1 MKSSVAIIGGG
12 FFGLYIARHMA
23 QRGFQVDLFE
33 KEKEGMLRSS
43 YVNQAR
49 IHNGYH
55 YPRSILTASR
65 SHESFARFCHD
76 FDRCVVNDFEKYYAI
91 GKKLGKVSAN
101 QFSRF
106 CAAVDIRCDQAPLKV
121 RKLFNPLLVEEVF
134 SVDEYA
140 FDFIKLREQMLEK
153 LTGTDVNIQY
163 ESFVNNVE
171 FIDENCLR
179 LNVISSSNHVK
190 ANKEYEHVFNCTY
203 ASINHINS
211 SSGIKAIPLIH
222 ELTEMVLV
230 DPPEELKNLG
240 ITLMC
245 GPFFS
250 VMPFPSTPYHST
262 THVRYTPR
270 EEYDDSSKI
279 IGLNSRGELDNLSST
294 AWPYIINDVCRYIP
308 SMENSVYKKSLWDVK
323 TILPSSS
330 NDDSR
335 PILFK
340 PNHAEIKGYHCI
352 MGGKIDNVF
361 DAVDCI
367 DREVLG
373 L

>member
-1 MKSSVAIIGGG
+1 MKNSIAIIGGG

-23 QRGFQVDLFE
+23 LRGYQVDLFE
-33 KEKEGMLRSS
+33 KEKEAMMRSS

-65 SHESFARFCHD
+65 SHESFARFCEE
-76 FDRCVVNDFEKYYAI
+76 FDQCVVNQFDKYYAI
-91 GKKLGKVSAN
+91 GSKSGKVTAN
-101 QFSRF
+101 QFSKF
-106 CAAVDIRCDQAPLKV
+106 CERVDIRCDQASKKI
-121 RKLFNPLLVEEVF
+121 RDLFNPQLVEEVF

-140 FDFIKLREQMLEK
+140 FDFLLLRKQMMEK
-153 LTGTDVNIQY
+153 LQGLDVDINYEILVEEIIQ
-163 ESFVNNVE
+163 SN
-171 FIDENCLR
+171 ENTLKIR
-179 LNVISSSNHVK
+179 LSPASNCHSKV
-190 ANKEYEHVFNCTY
+190 YEHVFNCTY
-203 ASINHINS
+203 ASINHVNVE
-211 SSGIKAIPLIH
+211 SGIKPIALIH
-222 ELTEMVLV
+222 ELTEMALV
-230 DPPEELKNLG
+230 DPPEIIKNLG

-250 VMPFPSTPYHST
+250 CMPFPSTPYHST

-270 EEYDDSSKI
+270 LEYDNYDKI
-279 IGLNSRGELDNLSST
+279 RELNSRSQLDSLSSS
-294 AWPYIINDVCRYIP
+294 AWPYISNDVCRYLPI
-308 SMENSVYKKSLWDVK
+308 MKEAVYKKSIWELK

-340 PNHAEIKGYHCI
+340 ANYDGVKGYHCI

-373 L
+373 K